1 MALVWYYHR
10 YEHDTP
16 GIDYLEQNRVKCTC
30 KVGRSSVEGSVNIY
44 FQLYHLKIPRSTF
57 TRLRVT
63 TTSASIQIHR
73 LMVYILTQQLH
84 IIP

>member
-30 KVGRSSVEGSVNIY
+30 KVGRSSVEGNSKAAP
-44 FQLYHLKIPRSTF
+44 LYRHPKTKESFVAL
-57 TRLRVT
+57 
-63 TTSASIQIHR
+63 
-73 LMVYILTQQLH
+73 
-84 IIP
+84 